1 MGTRRGQG
9 DGHHCLDRGAR
20 RPRPQPRWPSSSIR
34 APRSGRDRTS
44 WQPRTAGTH
53 RGTRPS
59 GVSSTSPARGSGRRR
74 SSGTASAVPVTP
86 FFELAVTRGLYWK
99 SGTNDPARAARA
111 GGVVPGHLCRPP
123 GRPHVGDHD
132 LLAVTAY
139 PHRSPRSGAAR
150 AVTLATRLAPIRRF
164 RRVEAL
170 GMPSTLRDHEVSS
183 QSLLAVPAR
192 RYGKAPAPC
201 ICGRRIG
208 AGCEAASGQSC
219 SAQICRLRFA
229 ARSARSE
236 RCQPGCRARPTAHR
250 HLLTRLQSA
259 SEKGRNVRGSE
270 GVISGGQHLLVEV
283 PGGAPVA

>member
-1 MGTRRGQG
+1 MALVQHPRSPI
-9 DGHHCLDRGAR
+9 
-20 RPRPQPRWPSSSIR
+20 RPRPNELATPDRWHSPGHTAVRSELHFAGERVRPAALVRDGQRSAGDAVLR
-34 APRSGRDRTS
+34 AGRDPRSVLEVRH
-44 WQPRTAGTH
+44 Q
-53 RGTRPS
+53 RP
-59 GVSSTSPARGSGRRR
+59 
-74 SSGTASAVPVTP
+74 
-86 FFELAVTRGLYWK
+86 
-99 SGTNDPARAARA
+99 RA
-111 GGVVPGHLCRPP
+111 GCP
-123 GRPHVGDHD
+123 GRWRGAGPPLPAAGPHVGDHD

-150 AVTLATRLAPIRRF
+150 AVTLATRSAPIRRF